1 MHREHRGR
9 SQPGEGISKQKKPT
23 PKGPALLPA
32 SLAGLLAQPLHHP
45 IKRQAPG
52 RTQRWQEAKGQL
64 TLAGLHRGGEGVD
77 HRNLQVPRGAADD
90 AEVGQI
96 AALRCHIPHHQL
108 PVGAQHHVGLLAA
121 LLPRTAGRRHHR
133 GASNQHLARQ
143 HWQLIGHGAMQGPPG
158 DRDQLL
164 QGAVRVAENAGE
176 IGGIGFGAAAQG
188 LLGRHQP
195 AGTIEGTNH
204 ALVCADRHQ
213 GGRGAAGKLSLPQAG
228 GQSQHGALVAHHLQQ
243 AGAAG
248 PPQGEHGA

>member
-9 SQPGEGISKQKKPT
+9 PQPGEGITKQKKTT
-23 PKGPALLPA
+23 PEGPALLP
-32 SLAGLLAQPLHHP
+32 SGLAGLLAQPLQHP
-45 IKRQAPG
+45 IERQSSG
-52 RTQRWQEAKGQL
+52 GTQRRQEAQGQL
-64 TLAGLHRGGEGVD
+64 TFAGLHRGGEGVD
-77 HRNLQVPRGAADD
+77 HRDILAPRATADD
-90 AEVGQI
+90 AKVGQI
-96 AALRCHIPHHQL
+96 AALRGHIPHHQL

-133 GASNQHLARQ
+133 GASDQHLARQ
-143 HWQLIGHGAMQGPPG
+143 HWQLVGHGAMQGPPG
-158 DRDQLL
+158 DRHQLL

-176 IGGIGFGAAAQG
+176 IGGIGFGAAAQS

-195 AGTIEGTNH
+195 AGAIEGTHH
-204 ALVCADRHQ
+204 ALLRADRTQ
-213 GGRGAAGKLSLPQAG
+213 RGRGAAGKRSLPQAG